1 MWDDSDENKRFLR
14 FSLTRKRQIPR
25 VILYCAYAPKQGYET
40 VRIRSPD
47 SDIFFILLH
56 HVSKFDIKILLDTG
70 SGTGSGNN
78 GKFIDISDLS
88 KVYGQE
94 LCTALMSLHA
104 FTHCDTS
111 AFKGIGKIRPIK
123 LLLKNKG
130 FQDALSKLGD
140 TWEVP
145 AKLNDKLEEF
155 TTAMYGRGMYK
166 SVNPVRLDMLR
177 AKCGAQMVSI

>member
-1 MWDDSDENKRFLR
+1 MALHISSKIGRLCLWCKVMSTYWRVKMWDDSEENKRFLR

-25 VILYCAYAPKQGYET
+25 VILYCAYAQKRGYET

-78 GKFIDISDLS
+78 RKLIDISDLS

-123 LLLKNKG
+123 LLLKHKG

-140 TWEVP
+140 TWEESVVYRWYRS
-145 AKLNDKLEEF
+145 KL
-155 TTAMYGRGMYK
+155 
-166 SVNPVRLDMLR
+166 
-177 AKCGAQMVSI
+177 KC